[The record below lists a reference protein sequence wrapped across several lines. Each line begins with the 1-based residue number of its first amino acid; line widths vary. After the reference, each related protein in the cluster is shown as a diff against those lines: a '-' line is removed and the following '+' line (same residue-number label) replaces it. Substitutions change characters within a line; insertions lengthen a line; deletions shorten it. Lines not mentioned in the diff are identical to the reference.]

1 MKQIC
6 IIVIFLL
13 FVTAGCTKNAIT
25 VDDEKISKEVFEITL
40 KEKLET
46 HKSMNS
52 KMDVEKLKK
61 AVSDE
66 LIAEALLIKEA
77 KEKKISVTDEEVQKA
92 IDVMRGGTDEQ
103 EFIEG
108 LKKKEIPYNIF
119 KDRVR
124 RSIIISKLMDSL
136 VTAESVSD
144 DEMMDYYKKRHVSY
158 LVPEKEFVKI
168 LQVGNETE
176 AKKVLE
182 ELKKSSDFDTVANS
196 MRDSG
201 RASVSDYGWINP
213 DTFPSEEIASAM
225 KMAKINVFNGPHKG
239 RDGSYYFFKIQERQK
254 SRVLSYEEARP
265 IISKTLLRQKRREFA
280 SRIVDTGRKTARIKI
295 NM

>member
-1 MKQIC
+1 
-6 IIVIFLL
+6 
-13 FVTAGCTKNAIT
+13 
-25 VDDEKISKEVFEITL
+25 VDDEKISKEVFAITL

-77 KEKKISVTDEEVQKA
+77 KGKKISVTDEEVQKA
-92 IDVMRGGTDEQ
+92 IDVMRGSTNEQ

-108 LKKKEIPYNIF
+108 LKKKEMPYNIF

-124 RSIIISKLMDSL
+124 RSMVVSKLMDSL
-136 VTAESVSD
+136 VTAESVSE
-144 DEMMDYYKKRHVSY
+144 DEMMDYYKKRHLSY
-158 LVPEKEFVKI
+158 LVPEQEFVKI

-176 AKKVLE
+176 AKIVLK
-182 ELKKSSDFDTVANS
+182 ELKKNSDFDTVANS
-196 MRDSG
+196 MKDSG

-225 KMAKINVFNGPHKG
+225 KTARVNVFNGPHKG
-239 RDGSYYFFKIQERQK
+239 RDGSYYFFNIQERQK

-265 IISKTLLRQKRREFA
+265 MISKTLLRQKRQELA
-280 SRIVDTGRKTARIKI
+280 ARIVNTGRKTARIKI